1 MTIRIAIV
9 EDEPLILEVLKLF
22 LEFQGYEVHCCPD
35 TNTAQSVI
43 QDVDVD
49 LLICDVRLGN
59 ENGIDFTKE
68 CQKRGFN
75 GSVLIIS
82 GFIPNVEAFEP
93 SWHFLRKPF
102 NRQSLLNEVEA
113 LVLPKN

>member
-1 MTIRIAIV
+1 MLDMDI
-9 EDEPLILEVLKLF
+9 
-22 LEFQGYEVHCCPD
+22 
-35 TNTAQSVI
+35 
-43 QDVDVD
+43 D

-59 ENGIDFTKE
+59 DNGIDFTKR
-68 CQKRGFN
+68 CQANGFD
-75 GSVLIIS
+75 GAVLIIS
-82 GFIPNVEAFEP
+82 GFIPNVEAFEA